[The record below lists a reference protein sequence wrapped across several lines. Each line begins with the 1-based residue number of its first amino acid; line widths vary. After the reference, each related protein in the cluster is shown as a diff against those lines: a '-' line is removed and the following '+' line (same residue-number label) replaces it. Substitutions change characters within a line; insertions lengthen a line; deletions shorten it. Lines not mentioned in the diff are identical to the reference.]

1 MGSSTTKPQPV
12 AVTSVRIEQDKLDA
26 FRKVAEAERR
36 SVSQQLRYLI
46 DRAIEEHDAESAGA
60 AA

>member
-1 MGSSTTKPQPV
+1 MGSSTAQPKSV

-46 DRAIEEHDAESAGA
+46 DRAIEDAGA